1 MLRNRVGTILS
12 KYDPWQLIRISLVGG
27 VVFVAGA
34 LVFQLVMMFLLDSTT
49 FPTSSTVNTIDPNN
63 LSGLLNSNTMDCPEF
78 AKVMRR
84 GLFRAATPSR
94 DNVIA
99 DKTVERIRSQLKL
112 KCITEL
118 NGEPV
123 AYVNIKGIGL
133 RKCAAGD
140 SVDDLFT
147 VININEKSIEIT
159 IVGHTTVLSL

>member
-1 MLRNRVGTILS
+1 
-12 KYDPWQLIRISLVGG
+12 
-27 VVFVAGA
+27 
-34 LVFQLVMMFLLDSTT
+34 
-49 FPTSSTVNTIDPNN
+49 
-63 LSGLLNSNTMDCPEF
+63 MDCPEF

-99 DKTVERIRSQLKL
+99 DKTVERIGSQLKL

-159 IVGHTTVLSL
+159 IVGHKTVLSL